1 MCRPNYNS
9 VVATCCYN
17 IAHGL
22 DIQINDPDVVEKI
35 IFCICSNP
43 YIFDGIHC
51 GVEKVYNCSLGDL
64 AETIKR
70 FKDSRM
76 TLQIIDQEDGLTK
89 KLYATYLSYL
99 SENEYR

>member
-1 MCRPNYNS
+1 
-9 VVATCCYN
+9 
-17 IAHGL
+17 
-22 DIQINDPDVVEKI
+22 
-35 IFCICSNP
+35 
-43 YIFDGIHC
+43 
-51 GVEKVYNCSLGDL
+51 VEKVYNCSLGDL